1 MRRTTLVPFAA
12 VALAA
17 LTLTACS
24 SDDTA
29 GEPGAAASPAAASDE
44 TADSTTAPDEA
55 PTDEI
60 GDDATAPDAASILGD
75 LPTVSGDEW
84 LAAITDAEGVFFD
97 SAGDQALN
105 VSIEVTDT
113 AQGTATAE
121 TTYNPDDTFVATS
134 TMTTPD
140 GTTSEMRVACTP
152 DACFRSAD
160 GGPWE
165 ETDRALV
172 ERPVP
177 GAVAAALQDLES
189 SGTVTHA
196 MADGTFA
203 IAVDIPEAEGQPAGT
218 ASLTETITD
227 IQMTTA
233 MVVNVGADSST
244 TRSTMSVGDPAP
256 LPDDLP

>member
-1 MRRTTLVPFAA
+1 MHRRTLVPLAA

-17 LTLTACS
+17 LSLTACS
-24 SDDTA
+24 SSDSASEPAADEAVADTA
-29 GEPGAAASPAAASDE
+29 PA
-44 TADSTTAPDEA
+44 
-55 PTDEI
+55 
-60 GDDATAPDAASILGD
+60 DATSILGD

-84 LAAITDAEGVFFD
+84 LSAITEAETAFFD
-97 SAGDQALN
+97 SAGDRALK
-105 VSIEVTDT
+105 VSIEVTDST
-113 AQGTATAE
+113 QGIATAE

-134 TMTTPD
+134 TMAGPD
-140 GTTSEMRVACTP
+140 GTASEMRVACTA
-152 DACFRSAD
+152 DSCFRSAD

-165 ETDRALV
+165 ETDRSLV

-203 IAVDIPEAEGQPAGT
+203 VAVDIPEAEGQPAGT

-227 IQMTTA
+227 TQMTTA
-233 MVVNVGADSST
+233 MVVNVGPDSST
-244 TRSTMSVGDPAP
+244 TRSTMSLGDAAP

>member
-1 MRRTTLVPFAA
+1 MRRRTLIPLTA

-17 LTLTACS
+17 LALTACS

-29 GEPGAAASPAAASDE
+29 ADPEAAASSAAASDDKAGSE
-44 TADSTTAPDEA
+44 AEADDTPADEA
-55 PTDEI
+55 GAT
-60 GDDATAPDAASILGD
+60 TAPDAASVLGD
-75 LPTVSGDEW
+75 LPTVSGEEW
-84 LAAITDAEGVFFD
+84 LTAITDAEGVFFD
-97 SAGDQALN
+97 SAGDRALK

-113 AQGTATAE
+113 VQGLATAE

-134 TMTTPD
+134 TMAGPD
-140 GTTSEMRVACTP
+140 GTASEMRVACTA

-165 ETDRALV
+165 ETDRSLV

-189 SGTVTHA
+189 SGTVTHG

-203 IAVDIPEAEGQPAGT
+203 VAVDIPEAEGQPAGT

-227 IQMTTA
+227 TEMTTA
-233 MVVNVGADSST
+233 MVVNVGPDSST
-244 TRSTMSVGDPAP
+244 TRSTMSLGDPAP